1 MWRKGI
7 IIMALFVIL
16 LVTMTGTAAAESD
29 DRLDVSKLKP
39 IAVPTEPPAV
49 PTGEPGDNEPVTGNV
64 HPIVTLL
71 AAYFGPLLNNNT
83 TPGDGTTPC
92 DGTTTPCDRTT
103 PDDGGQTDIAQQI
116 ASYHED
122 GIGFGV
128 LVKLYSIVTDAQE
141 TCGTSGQG
149 CTPPTIEELVSRF
162 QAGEG
167 LGNLFNEF
175 NKPSMLG
182 VGQVRKALEEQ
193 QNPSTNPEVSTNPDK
208 PGQDNN
214 GKENGKGN
222 DKEKGKGNG
231 KENGKGNGKGH
242 NK

>member
-16 LVTMTGTAAAESD
+16 LVTMTGTAAAEGD

-49 PTGEPGDNEPVTGNV
+49 PTDEPGDNEPVNGNV
-64 HPIVTLL
+64 HPIAALL
-71 AAYFGPLLNNNT
+71 AAYFG
-83 TPGDGTTPC
+83 
-92 DGTTTPCDRTT
+92 RTT

-128 LVKLYSIVTDAQE
+128 LVKLYSIVADAQD
-141 TCGTSGQG
+141 TCGTSDQG
-149 CTPPTIEELVSRF
+149 CPTIEKLVSRF

-167 LGNLFNEF
+167 LGNLFKEF
-175 NKPSMLG
+175 NQPSLLG

-193 QNPSTNPEVSTNPDK
+193 QNLSTNPEVSTNPDNPDK

>member
-1 MWRKGI
+1 
-7 IIMALFVIL
+7 MALFVIL
-16 LVTMTGTAAAESD
+16 LVTMTGTAAAKGD

-39 IAVPTEPPAV
+39 ID
-49 PTGEPGDNEPVTGNV
+49 EPGDNEPVNVNV
-64 HPIVTLL
+64 HPIVALL
-71 AAYFGPLLNNNT
+71 AAYFG
-83 TPGDGTTPC
+83 G
-92 DGTTTPCDRTT
+92 TT
-103 PDDGGQTDIAQQI
+103 PDDGGQSDIAQQI
-116 ASYHED
+116 AIYHED

-128 LVKLYSIVTDAQE
+128 LVKLYSIVANAQE
-141 TCGTSGQG
+141 ICGSSDQD
-149 CTPPTIEELVSRF
+149 CTPPTIEELVIGF
-162 QAGEG
+162 APGEG

-175 NKPSMLG
+175 NKPSLLG

-193 QNPSTNPEVSTNPDK
+193 QNLSPNPEISTKPDNPDK